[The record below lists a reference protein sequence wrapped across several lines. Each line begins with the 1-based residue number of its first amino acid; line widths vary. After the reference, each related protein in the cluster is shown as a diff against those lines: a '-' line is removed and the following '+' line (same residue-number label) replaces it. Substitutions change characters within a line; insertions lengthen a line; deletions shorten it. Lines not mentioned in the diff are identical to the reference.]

1 MSMGLSSGRV
11 GLECR
16 LGFFRRKRVD
26 GLPPEILALLALV
39 ALVAGFVDAI
49 AGGGGLLTLPAL
61 LWAGLPPAVA
71 LGTNKLQGTFGTAS
85 ATAHFLR
92 RGKLEL
98 RPLLP
103 AAAAS
108 FAGSA
113 GGSLLVS
120 RIDPDA
126 LRWLLPALLLAF
138 AAYFLRS
145 PRVGDL
151 PSRRRVG
158 PAAFAATAGVGI
170 GFYDGFFGPGT
181 GSFFALA
188 FVALLG
194 LDLAHATGGAKLLN
208 FASNLAALLVF
219 AAGGH
224 VLWPVGLV
232 MAVGQWLGAWLG
244 AHMAIRH
251 GARLI
256 RPLLVAVSAVLSVKL
271 LVEQLGA

>member
-1 MSMGLSSGRV
+1 L
-11 GLECR
+11 
-16 LGFFRRKRVD
+16 RRNRVD
-26 GLPPEILALLALV
+26 FLPSEILIALALV

-71 LGTNKLQGTFGTAS
+71 LGTNKLQGAFGTAS

-92 RGKLEL
+92 RGKLAL

-103 AAAAS
+103 AAATS

-120 RIDPDA
+120 HIDADA
-126 LRWLLPALLLAF
+126 LSWLLPALLLSF
-138 AAYFLRS
+138 AVYFLRS
-145 PRVGDL
+145 PRVGDQ
-151 PSRRRVG
+151 PSRQRLG
-158 PAAFAATAGVGI
+158 PAAFAATAGFGI
-170 GFYDGFFGPGT
+170 GFYDGFFGPGA
-181 GSFFALA
+181 GAFFALA

-194 LDLAHATGGAKLLN
+194 FDLARAIGGTKLLN

-219 AAGGH
+219 AVGGH
-224 VLWPVGLV
+224 VLWSVGLV

-244 AHMAIRH
+244 ARLAIRH

-256 RPLLVAVSAVLSVKL
+256 RPLLVSVSVILSVKL
-271 LVEQLGA
+271 LMQQIGA

>member
-1 MSMGLSSGRV
+1 M
-11 GLECR
+11 
-16 LGFFRRKRVD
+16 D
-26 GLPPEILALLALV
+26 ALPPEILTALALV

-61 LWAGLPPAVA
+61 LWAGLPPAIA

-85 ATAHFLR
+85 ATIHFLR
-92 RGKLEL
+92 RDKLAL

-103 AAAAS
+103 AAVAS
-108 FAGSA
+108 FAGSI

-120 RIDPDA
+120 RVDPDT

-138 AAYFLRS
+138 ALYFLRS
-145 PRVGDL
+145 PRVGDR
-151 PSRRRVG
+151 PSPRRLG
-158 PAAFAATAGVGI
+158 PVAFAGTAGLGI
-170 GFYDGFFGPGT
+170 GFYDGFFGPGA

-194 LDLAHATGGAKLLN
+194 DDLARATGGSKLLN

-219 AAGGH
+219 ASGGH

-232 MAVGQWLGAWLG
+232 MAAGQWVGAWLG
-244 AHMAIRH
+244 AHLAIRH

-256 RPLLVAVSAVLSVKL
+256 RPLLVAVSALLSAKL

>member
-1 MSMGLSSGRV
+1 
-11 GLECR
+11 
-16 LGFFRRKRVD
+16 VD
-26 GLPPEILALLALV
+26 VLPPEILAVLALI

-49 AGGGGLLTLPAL
+49 AGGGGMLTLPAL
-61 LWAGLPPAVA
+61 LWAGLPPATA

-85 ATAHFLR
+85 ATAHFWR
-92 RGKLEL
+92 RGALDL

-108 FAGSA
+108 FAGA
-113 GGSLLVS
+113 ALGALAVAHA
-120 RIDPDA
+120 DPDA
-126 LRWLLPALLLAF
+126 LRWLLPALLLGF
-138 AAYFLRS
+138 AAYFLHS

-151 PSRRRVG
+151 PAQRRIG
-158 PAAFAATAGVGI
+158 PATFAATAGAGI

-194 LDLAHATGGAKLLN
+194 FDLARATAGTKLLN
-208 FASNLAALLVF
+208 FSSNLAALLVF

-224 VLWPVGLV
+224 VAWTTGLV
-232 MAVGQWLGAWLG
+232 MAVGQWAGAWLG
-244 AHMAIRH
+244 AHMALRH

-256 RPLLVAVSAVLSVKL
+256 RPLLVAVSVLLSLKL
-271 LVEQLGA
+271 LVDQLGS